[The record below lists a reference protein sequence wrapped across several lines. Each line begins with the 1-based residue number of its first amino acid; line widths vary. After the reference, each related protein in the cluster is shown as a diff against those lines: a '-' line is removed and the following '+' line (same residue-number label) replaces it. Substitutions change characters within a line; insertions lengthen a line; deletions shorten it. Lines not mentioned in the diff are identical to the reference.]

1 MMAKIA
7 GASAV
12 VAVIVGLMIPDE
24 MFAGSND
31 VIITVLAI
39 WYMSC
44 IFLWF
49 ILEERKNILAKRK
62 SLSCKAH
69 RRDPGNRKNLPVN
82 IRIKK
87 RWPVII
93 PAEKVQER

>member
-1 MMAKIA
+1 MIAKVA

-12 VAVIVGLMIPDE
+12 IAVTVGLMIPDE
-24 MFAGSND
+24 VMGSSNET
-31 VIITVLAI
+31 IITVLAI

-44 IFLWF
+44 ILLWF
-49 ILEERKNILAKRK
+49 ILEERKNILSKRK

-93 PAEKVQER
+93 PAEKVREK